1 MSFEGKIVESFEG
14 KIVESFEGKIDESFE
29 GKMLKRLN
37 AGDFQ
42 RWRKVFWSF

>member
-1 MSFEGKIVESFEG
+1 MSFEGKNVESFEG
-14 KIVESFEGKIDESFE
+14 KIDESFEGKIDESFE

>member
-1 MSFEGKIVESFEG
+1 MSFEGKNVESFEG
-14 KIVESFEGKIDESFE
+14 KIDESFEGKIDESFE

-42 RWRKVFWSF
+42 RWRKVLWSF

>member
-29 GKMLKRLN
+29 GKTLKRLN
-37 AGDFQ
+37 AGNVQ
-42 RWRKVFWSF
+42 RWRKVFWSS